1 MTFEQIRK
9 QLEERGQT
17 QLLRFYEE
25 LNEEEQKTLLEEIS
39 RIDFDMIDHP
49 QGTDGGGV
57 ITPIGALTLDQIHDQ
72 DNTHIKTQMCT
83 TFIERE
89 SVRDL
94 RDRNR

>member
-49 QGTDGGGV
+49 QGTDG
-57 ITPIGALTLDQIHDQ
+57 
-72 DNTHIKTQMCT
+72 
-83 TFIERE
+83 
-89 SVRDL
+89 
-94 RDRNR
+94 